1 MLGYVSKIV
10 LAKFD
15 NAADFIKDKCK
26 FIKNGSSKENFDRVA
41 GTLSNEIDIMEDE
54 NINVGFEKI
63 CKEYYDEYFKNRK
76 DKTLE
81 DVREQINEDICILQE
96 FLESTAVKAI
106 NIEKSFL
113 AREHQ
118 IIMSIISSL
127 DPQDGTYRN
136 FINKNIYLIRAD
148 KYSEL
153 NEVERKNQ
161 IRREII
167 NKINDIIKEM
177 KQIDTKD

>member
-1 MLGYVSKIV
+1 M
-10 LAKFD
+10 
-15 NAADFIKDKCK
+15 
-26 FIKNGSSKENFDRVA
+26 
-41 GTLSNEIDIMEDE
+41 
-54 NINVGFEKI
+54 
-63 CKEYYDEYFKNRK
+63 
-76 DKTLE
+76 
-81 DVREQINEDICILQE
+81 
-96 FLESTAVKAI
+96 KAI
-106 NIEKSFL
+106 KIEKSFL